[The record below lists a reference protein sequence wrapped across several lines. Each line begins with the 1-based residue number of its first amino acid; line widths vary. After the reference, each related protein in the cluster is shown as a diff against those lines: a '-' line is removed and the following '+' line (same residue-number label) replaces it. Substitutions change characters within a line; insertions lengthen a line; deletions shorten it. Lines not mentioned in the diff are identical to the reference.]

1 LSAAVAATWRV
12 RDRAT
17 FAALR
22 TGRRGHAGSV
32 RVMWLPEPGGD
43 TPPRVAFAVGRRV
56 GSAVVRNRVR
66 RQLRAVAAELAP
78 NLEPGAY
85 LLSYRGSPGVRY
97 ADLRRQV
104 AAAAT
109 AAGAIASSEG
119 P

>member
-1 LSAAVAATWRV
+1 LSTAVAPAWRI

-22 TGRRGHAGSV
+22 DGRRGHAGPV
-32 RVMWLPEPGGD
+32 RLTWVPEPGST

-56 GSAVVRNRVR
+56 GSAVERNRLR
-66 RQLRAVAAELAP
+66 RQLRAVVADLAP
-78 NLEPGAY
+78 DLEPGAY
-85 LLSYRGSPGVRY
+85 LIAYRGGAGTSF
-97 ADLRRQV
+97 ADLVRQV

-109 AAGAIASSEG
+109 TAGALVAERR

>member
-1 LSAAVAATWRV
+1 MAAAWRI

-22 TGRRGHAGSV
+22 HGRRGHAGPV
-32 RVMWLPEPGGD
+32 RVTWVPEPAGT

-56 GSAVVRNRVR
+56 GSAVARNRVR
-66 RQLRAVAAELAP
+66 RQLRAVVADLAP
-78 NLEPGAY
+78 DLAAGAY
-85 LLSYRGSPGVRY
+85 LVAYRGASGAPFEE
-97 ADLRRQV
+97 LRRQV

-109 AAGAIASSEG
+109 TAGALAGERR

>member
-1 LSAAVAATWRV
+1 MNAAVGATWRV

-22 TGRRGHAGSV
+22 SGRRGHAGPV
-32 RVMWLPEPGGD
+32 RVMWLPEPGAT
-43 TPPRVAFAVGRRV
+43 TPPRLAFAVGRRV
-56 GSAVVRNRVR
+56 GGAVARNRVR

-78 NLEPGAY
+78 ALEPGAY
-85 LLSYRGSPGVRY
+85 LVAYRGAPDAPF

-104 AAAAT
+104 VAAAT
-109 AAGAIASSEG
+109 AAGALPEQ

>member
-22 TGRRGHAGSV
+22 NGRRGHAGPI
-32 RVMWLPEPGGD
+32 RVTWLPEPGSN

-56 GSAVVRNRVR
+56 GPAVARNRVR
-66 RQLRAVAAELAP
+66 RQLRAIAAELAP
-78 NLEPGAY
+78 DLEPGAY
-85 LLSYRGSPGVRY
+85 LLSYRGSRG
-97 ADLRRQV
+97 AAAAELRGQI

-109 AAGAIASSEG
+109 AAGALVVGER